1 MLKAITSFALI
12 LALGLGMSH
21 TALAESKPYLRV
33 IVVNTE
39 DVSGYLREL
48 DKGRA
53 MMKRLGLSV
62 QTRAWRATFAGPQA
76 GTLIV
81 SQEYPSF
88 AAFAAGAAKTAGD
101 PEFSQWLKNLDKL
114 RKIASDSL
122 YQEL

>member
-1 MLKAITSFALI
+1 MLKTIASLALI
-12 LALGLGMSH
+12 LAFGLGMSD
-21 TALAESKPYLRV
+21 TALAEGKTYLRV

-48 DKGRA
+48 DKGKA

-62 QTRAWRATFAGPQA
+62 QTRAWRATFAGPEA
-76 GTLIV
+76 GTLVV

-88 AAFAAGAAKTAGD
+88 AAFAAAAAKTADD